1 MKWNRQAMD
10 VGAAQQRILSHVR
23 LQPSECIE
31 LRHAFGR
38 RLAEDI
44 TAAHDMPHF
53 VKSGVDGFAVKSDDL
68 RGAGLDN
75 PVMLE
80 VIQTI
85 PCGTIPALAIDNGQ
99 ASRIM
104 TGAPLPSGADTVV
117 MFEMTEDREIGGKRF
132 VAVKKELEAGKNVSY
147 IGEEMKANEY
157 LFGVGQRINAGEASL
172 LAAFGYAKV
181 NVFEKIKVAI
191 FTTGSELLDI
201 GSPLQPG
208 KIRNSNLY
216 LLSSLVREAGG
227 EVVHFAMLP
236 DHIEQAK
243 KTIYDAVDKADLI
256 ITSGGVSVG
265 DYDIMADFFNE
276 LQGTLFFNKI
286 AMRPGSVTT
295 AGVTRNTLLFG
306 LSGNP
311 GACFVGFKLFALPA
325 MYAMQ
330 GKHDPYPRSFRAY
343 LKGDF
348 TKGNVFP
355 RYVRGRSFIEDG
367 RVFVEPMGKDQS
379 SVSVSIKDSDCL
391 IKIPAGGRG
400 KQDGDLVEALK
411 LELIR

>member
-10 VGAAQQRILSHVR
+10 VGEAQQRLLSHVR
-23 LQPSECIE
+23 LQSSECLE

-44 TAAHDMPHF
+44 IAAHDVPHF
-53 VKSGVDGFAVKSDDL
+53 VKSGVDGFAVKSDDV
-68 RGAGLDN
+68 RGAGIDNN
-75 PVMLE
+75 PVLLE

-85 PCGTIPALAIDNGQ
+85 PCGTIPTLPIGQGQ

-104 TGAPLPSGADTVV
+104 TGAPLPVGADTVV

-132 VAVKKELEAGKNVSY
+132 VAVMKEQEPRRNISF
-147 IGEEMKANEY
+147 IGEEMKENEY
-157 LFGVGQRINAGEASL
+157 LFGTGQRINAGEASL
-172 LAAFGYAKV
+172 LAAFGYEKV

-216 LLSSLVREAGG
+216 LLTCLVQEAGG

-236 DHIEQAK
+236 DQIEQAK
-243 KTIYDAVDKADLI
+243 KTIYDVIDAVDLI

-276 LQGTLFFNKI
+276 LEGTLFFNKI

-295 AGVTRNTLLFG
+295 AGVSRNTLLFG

-311 GACFVGFKLFALPA
+311 GACFVGFKLFVLPV
-325 MYAMQ
+325 MYAMH
-330 GKHDPYPRSFRAY
+330 GKKDPYPHKFRAY

-348 TKGNVFP
+348 TKGNVFT
-355 RYVRGRSFIEDG
+355 RYVRGRSFIQDG
-367 RVFVEPMGKDQS
+367 RVFVEPVGKDQS
-379 SVSVSIKDSDCL
+379 SVSLSIKDSDCL
-391 IKIPAGGRG
+391 IMIPPGGRG
-400 KQDGDLVEALK
+400 KQDGDFVEVMK
-411 LELIR
+411 L